1 MKKLLS
7 HKSGGNILHYTFN
20 FVLVTI
26 AAMLLFFGIQTRTV
40 YTAKIR
46 VQDALT
52 SSLLAAA
59 VPNAEIY
66 ATQGKLTLLQQ
77 NENITNAYAQF
88 RQALK
93 ANMGLDDN
101 LNIRADGYLTGA
113 VSIRFVYY
121 DAAPCNGNVVAI
133 YTKSEG
139 DFHGKQSPDALDI
152 SKLSA
157 PVLTAQIGFTV
168 RSFASCTVFV
178 TYSSAVSIT
187 P

>member
-1 MKKLLS
+1 MKKWLS
-7 HKSGGNILHYTFN
+7 HKSDGNILHYTLN
-20 FVLVTI
+20 FVLVTV
-26 AAMLLFFGIQTRTV
+26 AAMFLFFGIQTRTV

-59 VPNAEIY
+59 VPNAEVY
-66 ATQGKLTLLQQ
+66 ATQGKLTLLKQ
-77 NENITNAYAQF
+77 NESIASAYAKF
-88 RQALK
+88 REALK

-101 LNIRADGYLTGA
+101 LNIRADGYFTGA

-121 DAAPCNGNVVAI
+121 DAAPCNGNAAAI

-139 DFHGKQSPDALDI
+139 NFHGEQSPATLDI

-168 RSFASCTVFV
+168 RSFASSTVFV